1 MPRYQKTFSITS
13 ILVLMTSTLVIGL
26 LLGGFLFGG
35 SPSTAPQRST
45 VPTTRPSQLS
55 TTSTSEANLS
65 STTPTTDPGELP
77 QTNQKPS
84 LSSKSL
90 ALRMQDLY
98 AGIASDSI
106 TTALASYLT
115 LDSYRQIKGLSNNSF
130 DYANRLLQHFALDI
144 EAAHALF
151 ASQGATSYVG
161 FRADASY
168 ANWVLPNTCYNK
180 LGYWHL
186 PGVRLL
192 YKVGGVTHSIGVIS
206 LISYRGEYYVVHLG
220 AISRPSN
227 TGYVDNPTVGTG
239 ALGPPGG
246 C

>member
-1 MPRYQKTFSITS
+1 MRKYQKTFSLRAI
-13 ILVLMTSTLVIGL
+13 VTLLLSALAIGL
-26 LLGGFLFGG
+26 LFGDFLFGG
-35 SPSTAPQRST
+35 KAAATPPSSNT
-45 VPTTRPSQLS
+45 PTTLATQLR
-55 TTSTSEANLS
+55 TGSTSKPTLAA
-65 STTPTTDPGELP
+65 TTTTTDPGELP

-90 ALRMQDLY
+90 ALRMQELFT
-98 AGIASDSI
+98 GIASDSI
-106 TTALASYLT
+106 TTALGSYLT

-130 DYANRLLQHFALDI
+130 DYANRLLQHFALDV

-151 ASQGATSYVG
+151 ASEGQVSYVG

-192 YKVGGVTHSIGVIS
+192 YKVGGITRSIGVIS

-220 AISRPSN
+220 AISRPSDI
-227 TGYVDNPTVGTG
+227 GYLDSPAIGVGSFG
-239 ALGPPGG
+239 QPGG

>member
-1 MPRYQKTFSITS
+1 MPRYQKTFSLRAIVTLLLS
-13 ILVLMTSTLVIGL
+13 VLAVGL
-26 LLGGFLFGG
+26 LFGYFLFGG
-35 SPSTAPQRST
+35 KAA
-45 VPTTRPSQLS
+45 PTTSSSSALTTRTTQLE
-55 TTSTSEANLS
+55 TS
-65 STTPTTDPGELP
+65 STTQATLAPTTTTTDPGELP

-90 ALRMQDLY
+90 ALRMQELY
-98 AGIASDSI
+98 TGIASDSI
-106 TTALASYLT
+106 TTALGSYLT

-130 DYANRLLQHFALDI
+130 DYANRLLQHFALDV

-151 ASQGATSYVG
+151 ASQGQTTYVG

-192 YKVGGVTHSIGVIS
+192 YKVGGITRSIGVIS

-227 TGYVDNPTVGTG
+227 IGYIDSPAIGVGT
-239 ALGPPGG
+239 LGPPGG